1 MAASS
6 AVRSMGRWRDDPL
19 NTGAKNRGTRP
30 PLTIDSPVSYSQWE
44 SMLRLTKG
52 EILDGKM
59 LLGVD
64 PYLIFLGSLSCCLP
78 AALSRHGH
86 VRAAVQRGFGG
97 AARGTADVVRPGTTA
112 VLGSVAEAPPLIL
125 NCINLKSV

>member
-1 MAASS
+1 
-6 AVRSMGRWRDDPL
+6 
-19 NTGAKNRGTRP
+19 
-30 PLTIDSPVSYSQWE
+30 
-44 SMLRLTKG
+44 MLRLTKVFP
-52 EILDGKM
+52 LDGKM

-125 NCINLKSV
+125 NCINLKSVYNIIKLKVRYGRRPPIHYISPTRPWMLFLTKF